1 MIRDLRAITV
11 ASFLAMLF
19 LGVGTS
25 LVGSAARDI
34 GLTATQI
41 GLLLTIQNVG
51 VGIAVVIAGALSDT
65 QPKSRI
71 LFYGSVLTAGSFLMF
86 YAAPAFWFNL
96 VVMVIMGAG
105 IGAYEGAADAML
117 FDLHEKRASFFINI
131 NHLFVTLGSGAI
143 ALYLI
148 FLELRWREAVIQA
161 GLVVAALAVVFALIR
176 LPAKHRSQASLDQ
189 KLRAIARSRFIA
201 ALFLTAVLVIG
212 VELSTIGVLSTFLA
226 ELRGYKIMPAKLGLV
241 VFLAG
246 VACGRLLVGYLA
258 RPERLHRMLLV
269 LLAFSTVTFAL
280 LFLVPLG
287 QLTLPAAF
295 LAGLSLSAQ
304 FPLILTYAG
313 LHFRDMTGT
322 VLGAVKIALP
332 VGGILLPLL
341 LSALTSAA
349 SLQTALAM
357 LPVSLLLALAV
368 FALGGGM
375 PSTAALTHS
384 TERLAE

>member
-1 MIRDLRAITV
+1 LIRNHRVITG

-34 GLTATQI
+34 GLTAAQI
-41 GLLLTIQNVG
+41 GLLLTIQNIGVG
-51 VGIAVVIAGALSDT
+51 VAVVIAGALSDT

-96 VVMVIMGAG
+96 VVMVIMGVG
-105 IGAYEGAADAML
+105 IGAYEGAADALL
-117 FDLHEKRASFFINI
+117 FDLYEKRASLFINI

-148 FLELRWREAVIQA
+148 FLELRWRDAVIQA

-176 LPAKHRSQASLDQ
+176 LPPKHTSQASLGQ
-189 KLRAIARSRFIA
+189 KLHVITRSRFIA
-201 ALFLTAVLVIG
+201 ALFFTAVLVIG

-226 ELRGYKIMPAKLGLV
+226 ELRGFTAMPAKLGLV

-269 LLAFSTVTFAL
+269 LLGLSTVTFAL

-287 QLTLPAAF
+287 RLTLPAAF
-295 LAGLSLSAQ
+295 VAGLSLSAQ

-332 VGGILLPLL
+332 TGGILLPLL
-341 LSALTSAA
+341 LSVLTSAV
-349 SLQTALAM
+349 SLHAALVL
-357 LPVSLLLALAV
+357 LPVSLLLALVVFTLAGETPPSAV
-368 FALGGGM
+368 PNHETSRIA
-375 PSTAALTHS
+375 S
-384 TERLAE
+384 